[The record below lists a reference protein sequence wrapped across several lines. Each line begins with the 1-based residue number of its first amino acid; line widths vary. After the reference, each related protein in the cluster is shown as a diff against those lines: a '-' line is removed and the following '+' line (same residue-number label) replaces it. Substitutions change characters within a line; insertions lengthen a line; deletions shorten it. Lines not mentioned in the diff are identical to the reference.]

1 MVVSS
6 PGVPAPEAPPILFAA
21 AALSPSLF
29 LTPIAKITVS
39 QVTRDYSAAE
49 TFVDDNK

>member
-29 LTPIAKITVS
+29 LTPIAKNHSIS
-39 QVTRDYSAAE
+39 SYRDYSAAE